1 FQHCSMFTTVQRFT
15 KATRKAHVASGRPAT
30 KTFISFK
37 HALIVTIPTPIV
49 LMGLIT
55 LVRMKTSSEF
65 QLDAYEKYPTIVSK
79 AHAITS
85 WIGLSLLPPQ
95 VLRLEAAR
103 NQNKGDN

>member
-55 LVRMKTSSEF
+55 LVRMKTSSE
-65 QLDAYEKYPTIVSK
+65 

-85 WIGLSLLPPQ
+85 WIGLSLLPPH